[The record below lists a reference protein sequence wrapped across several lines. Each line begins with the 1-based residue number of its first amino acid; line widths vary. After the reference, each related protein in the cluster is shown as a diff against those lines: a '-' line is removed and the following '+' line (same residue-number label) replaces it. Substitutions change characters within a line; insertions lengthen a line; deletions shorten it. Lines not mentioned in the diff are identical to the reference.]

1 MVIDIDHLVKINTIN
16 KFNNLLSYRE
26 TISTLTIDVIVT
38 NNIHNPSHQEPHF
51 KSSNMLSGRSK

>member
-1 MVIDIDHLVKINTIN
+1 MNTIN
-16 KFNNLLSYRE
+16 KFNNLLNYRE